1 MGGHGLAW
9 AGVGCHGLQRYP
21 VARACF
27 PRDNNRLGKHG
38 PRLQSSLTYSAK
50 LAPISLHAIHHL
62 RLDVVP
68 LRFASH
74 PYRDAVPRS
83 TAVPPRAL
91 APSLT
96 TPLASAPTHVAVPRR
111 MSRGPNRIWDLGQQ
125 SELRRTW
132 QADRRC
138 QRAFRVGAKPYIHG
152 AER

>member
-68 LRFASH
+68 LRSASH
-74 PYRDAVPRS
+74 SYRDAVPRS

-91 APSLT
+91 AHDASRFRAHACRRPS
-96 TPLASAPTHVAVPRR
+96 PAE
-111 MSRGPNRIWDLGQQ
+111 SRPEPHLG
-125 SELRRTW
+125 S
-132 QADRRC
+132 
-138 QRAFRVGAKPYIHG
+138 GAAI
-152 AER
+152 